1 MKKKLFSLALAA
13 ALSLTLLAG
22 CSGNAAK
29 PSASTQPS
37 AGTQPSSAPSASEPA
52 ATVKLRVAASPT
64 PHAEILEVVK
74 TILAAHGEDITV
86 TSADGLTTFTFT
98 LSLARG

>member
-1 MKKKLFSLALAA
+1 M
-13 ALSLTLLAG
+13 G
-22 CSGNAAK
+22 
-29 PSASTQPS
+29 
-37 AGTQPSSAPSASEPA
+37 
-52 ATVKLRVAASPT
+52 PT
-64 PHAEILEVVK
+64 IPPEELGLIFDRFHKGDHSRGMDKEGMGLGLYLVK